1 MKFQCKIC
9 KTVWELATFAQCDEI
24 QKTQCSA
31 GHPFQCCILRA
42 VINES

>member
-9 KTVWELATFAQCDEI
+9 LTVWEFTTFAQCDEV
-24 QKTQCSA
+24 QKRQCSS
-31 GHPFQCCILRA
+31 GHPLQCCVLRA